1 MTTALTRRAL
11 GAACATALMTL
22 TGTAQAQATYPNKP
36 IRIIVPFAPGAIVDM
51 MPRDIGNELSKRWG
65 QPVLIENK
73 PGASSM
79 IGAEYVARSAPD
91 GYTLLMATSSTLSVA
106 PYLFTKLR
114 FSPLKDLTPVTL
126 AATAPNVLM
135 VSNSFGANSV
145 ADLVSRA
152 KAAPGK
158 LSYASAGVGGIL
170 HLQAEAFMRATGI
183 DLIHVPYQGSQQAV
197 GDLISNRVQMMID
210 IFGSNAGNLSE
221 GKFKPLAVMS
231 KSRLP
236 ELPNVPT
243 IGEAGYP
250 NLAADMWFGLVAPAK
265 TPPELV
271 QKLSREVTDILA
283 TPALRDKYNAL
294 SVRAEGST
302 PEQMR
307 QIIDSGG
314 QRWSAVIREAQIKVD

>member
-1 MTTALTRRAL
+1 MTTALTRRAV
-11 GAACATALMTL
+11 GAAWATALLTL
-22 TGTAQAQATYPNKP
+22 AGTAQAQPAYPNKP
-36 IRIIVPFAPGAIVDM
+36 IRIIVPFAPGAVVDM
-51 MPRDIGNELSKRWG
+51 LPRDIGNELAKRWG
-65 QPVLIENK
+65 QPVVIENK

-79 IGAEYVARSAPD
+79 IGAEYVARAAPD

-106 PYLFTKLR
+106 PHLFTKLR
-114 FSPLKDLTPVTL
+114 FAPLKDLTPITL
-126 AATAPNVLM
+126 TATAPNVLM
-135 VSNSFGANSV
+135 VPNSSGSNSV

-170 HLQAEAFMRATGI
+170 HLQAEAFMRATGT

-210 IFGSNAGNLSE
+210 IYGSNAGNLSE

-231 KSRLP
+231 KARLP
-236 ELPNVPT
+236 ELPRVPT

-250 NLAADMWFGLVAPAK
+250 QLAADIWFGLAAPVK

-271 QKLSREVTDILA
+271 QKLSREIADILA
-283 TPALRDKYNAL
+283 MPAMREKYNAL
-294 SVRAEGST
+294 GVRAAGST
-302 PEQMR
+302 PEQM
-307 QIIDSGG
+307 QQLIDSEGK
-314 QRWSAVIREAQIKVD
+314 RWSAVIREAQIKVD